1 MITFLRRKSQ
11 LPISSTPE
19 MTIPVANP
27 KQKVIPIGEVWQT
40 IRHTGSFLVL
50 LFAYL
55 LTKSVDRTTKNRF
68 AKTTST
74 LLTKVVTRFDAGHA
88 GSISRIEHIGLAMK
102 NMAAK
107 RTRTYVTVGGMA
119 IGIGAIVF
127 LVSIGYGLQQVVISR
142 VAHLDEMKQADVTTQ
157 PGSKVRINDK
167 SLADFKNLGQVSMAL
182 PLIAVVGRVSYQNS
196 VSDMPVYGV
205 TSDYLK
211 QSAIKPV
218 EGKIFDSNTVATVVP
233 TGTVAGAETSTSNIG
248 SVGDN
253 IQTVD
258 FTISP
263 TYWIRVRSAPTT
275 SASIIGY
282 TKRTEGDSTGKEVW
296 GASYT
301 DNNGNGKAGYDSQGK
316 SLGKW
321 IEAPVLL
328 WKKQV
333 CEVGSGDCENG
344 QYVVSRE
351 ADGTQTQKTGY
362 FAEINV
368 TVTPATIVNSS
379 HVLGVATDSAT
390 AAPTTLQGGGTLPFV
405 EIASEAGIV
414 APPETKTVSMAADA
428 KLQAVV
434 NVAMLKVLG
443 IPEAAAIGKQF
454 SASFIVTGD
463 LLSDPTQKLASTPA
477 VYTIVGVTP
486 DDKTP
491 LFYVPFLDI
500 RSLGVDNYSQVK
512 VVADNQ
518 GVLPKLRKQIEAMG
532 YTTTS
537 VADTVSQ
544 INSLFATARAILV
557 LVGMAALAVAALGM
571 FNTLTVSLL
580 ERTREVGLMKALG
593 MKSSEVKEM
602 FLTESM
608 IMGFIGGILGI
619 VIGFAGGLFLSIIL
633 SVFSLIK
640 GVGFV
645 DISYLPFPFLLV
657 IVLLSLFVGITTGMY
672 PARRATQI
680 SALDALRYE

>member
-1 MITFLRRKSQ
+1 MKTR
-11 LPISSTPE
+11 ISDLWGT
-19 MTIPVANP
+19 VR
-27 KQKVIPIGEVWQT
+27 QT
-40 IRHTGSFLVL
+40 ISFLIL

-55 LTKSVDRTTKNRF
+55 LAKSIDWVTKSRF
-68 AKTTST
+68 TKTTAAF
-74 LLTKVVTRFDAGHA
+74 LTQAVTHFDTGHS
-88 GSISRIEHIGLAMK
+88 GSISRVDLIELAVK

-107 RTRTYVTVGGMA
+107 RTRTFVTVGGMA

-127 LVSIGYGLQQVVISR
+127 LVSVGYGLQQVVISR
-142 VAHLDEMKQADVTTQ
+142 VARLDEMKQADVTTQ
-157 PGSKVRINDK
+157 PGSKVRITDK
-167 SLADFKNLGQVSMAL
+167 SLADFKNLGQVSMTL

-218 EGKIFDSNTVATVVP
+218 EGKIFDSNSVAMSVP
-233 TGTVAGAETSTSNIG
+233 VGQVAGAETSLSNIG
-248 SVGDN
+248 AIGDV

-263 TYWIRVRSAPTT
+263 TDWIRVRSAPTAH
-275 SASIIGY
+275 ASILGY
-282 TKRTEGDSTGKEVW
+282 TKRTEGDSTGEEVW
-296 GASYT
+296 GAPYV
-301 DNNGNGKAGYDSQGK
+301 DDNGNGKAGFDSKGK
-316 SLGKW
+316 ALGKW
-321 IEAPVLL
+321 VKAPVLL
-328 WKKQV
+328 WKQQSCV
-333 CEVGSGDCENG
+333 VGSGDCENG
-344 QYVVSRE
+344 HYLVSRE
-351 ADGTQTQKTGY
+351 PDGTQTQKTGY

-368 TVTPATIVNSS
+368 TITPATIVDSS
-379 HVLGVATDSAT
+379 RVLGASTDNTQT
-390 AAPTTLQGGGTLPFV
+390 ASDSSLTALTAPQGGGSLPFV

-414 APPETKTVSMAADA
+414 APPETRTVSMATDA

-443 IPEAAAIGKQF
+443 IPEASAIGKQF
-454 SASFIVTGD
+454 TTSFIVTGD
-463 LLSDPTQKLASTPA
+463 LLSDPAQKLASNPA

-500 RSLGVDNYSQVK
+500 RSLGVDTYSQVK

-518 GVLPKLRKQIEAMG
+518 GVLPRLRKQIEAMG

-544 INSLFATARAILV
+544 INSLFATARTILA

-593 MKSSEVKEM
+593 MKSSEIKEL

-608 IMGFIGGILGI
+608 IMGFVGGLLGILL
-619 VIGFAGGLFLSIIL
+619 GFAVGKLLGIGLSI
-633 SVFSLIK
+633 FSIIK

-645 DISYLPFPFLLV
+645 DISYLPFSFLLV
-657 IVLLSLFVGITTGMY
+657 IIFLSLLVGITTGLY
-672 PARRATQI
+672 PAKRATTI
-680 SALDALRYE
+680 SALNALRYE

>member
-1 MITFLRRKSQ
+1 MITFFRRKSQ
-11 LPISSTPE
+11 LPISTTPQE
-19 MTIPVANP
+19 VTPVTHT
-27 KQKVIPIGEVWQT
+27 KQKGIAIAELWQT
-40 IRHTGSFLVL
+40 IRHTGSFLIL

-55 LTKSVDRTTKNRF
+55 LAKSVDWTTKNRF
-68 AKTTST
+68 TKTTSAM
-74 LLTKVVTRFDAGHA
+74 LTQAVSHFDTGHT
-88 GSISRIEHIGLAMK
+88 GSISRVDLIELAMK

-107 RTRTYVTVGGMA
+107 RTRTFVTVGGMA

-127 LVSIGYGLQQVVISR
+127 LVSVGYGLQQVVISR
-142 VAHLDEMKQADVTTQ
+142 VARLDEMKQADVTTQ

-167 SLADFKNLGQVSMAL
+167 SLADFKNLGQVSMTL

-218 EGKIFDSNTVATVVP
+218 EGKIFDSNSVAMSVP
-233 TGTVAGAETSTSNIG
+233 VGQVAGAETSLSNIG
-248 SVGDN
+248 ATGDV
-253 IQTVD
+253 IQTID
-258 FTISP
+258 FTVNP
-263 TYWIRVRSAPTT
+263 TVWVRVRSAPTA

-282 TKRTEGDSTGKEVW
+282 TKRTEGGSTGEEVW
-296 GASYT
+296 GATYV
-301 DNNGNGKAGYDSQGK
+301 DDNGNGKAGYDSKGK
-316 SLGKW
+316 ALGKW
-321 IEAPVLL
+321 VKAPVLL
-328 WKKQV
+328 WKEQT

-344 QYVVSRE
+344 HYVVSRE
-351 ADGTQTQKTGY
+351 ADGTQTQKNGY

-368 TVTPATIVNSS
+368 TITPANIVDSS
-379 HVLGVATDSAT
+379 KVLGVATDSAT
-390 AAPTTLQGGGTLPFV
+390 AALTTPLGGGSLPFV

-414 APPETKTVSMAADA
+414 APPETKTVSMATDA

-443 IPEAAAIGKQF
+443 ISQSQAIGKQF
-454 SASFIVTGD
+454 STSFIVTGD
-463 LLSDPTQKLASTPA
+463 LLSDPAQKLASNPA

-500 RSLGVDNYSQVK
+500 RNLGVDNYSQVK
-512 VVADNQ
+512 VVAAEQ

-544 INSLFATARAILV
+544 INSLFATARTILA

-593 MKSSEVKEM
+593 MKSSEIKEL

-608 IMGFIGGILGI
+608 IMGFVGGLLGILLGFTVGKLLGI
-619 VIGFAGGLFLSIIL
+619 GLSI
-633 SVFSLIK
+633 FSIIK

-645 DISYLPFPFLLV
+645 DISYLPFSFLLV
-657 IVLLSLFVGITTGMY
+657 IIFLSLLVGITTGLY
-672 PARRATQI
+672 PAKRATTI
-680 SALDALRYE
+680 SALNALRYE